1 MSAGPFVT
9 APADASDIHRIAACS
24 AAGPAAGLFHAY
36 FYGVSYDRAAPQPGR
51 SAGAVVRYVLGVL
64 LGIAVLVLLLGK
76 RGELV
81 AARQQ
86 FRHLKVGWVAAA
98 VLAEG
103 TSLAAFGVLQHR
115 VLRLAGARLALAG
128 LLVLSLAN
136 DAIANTVP
144 GEPAVSGAYRYRY
157 YRQRGADSAG
167 AGWSVF
173 TVVVAQAIGMS
184 LFLLV
189 GVAVAVLASTTVRVT
204 GLAAAGFAVVLA
216 AGAVLIR
223 RDLLLRLAA
232 AGARA
237 SRRVTGHP
245 SSGTLARIEAVLA
258 RMRDIPL
265 SAPSAAS
272 VVTVAVCVWACDFL
286 CLLCSFAAVHA
297 AVPWDGVLLA
307 YGAAQIVSSL
317 PVAPGGLGIV
327 EGSLAVLL
335 AAYGIARAPAI
346 SATLAY
352 RLVSFWLVIAV
363 GWASVGLIAH
373 QGHRRPGRPPPT
385 AH

>member
-1 MSAGPFVT
+1 M
-9 APADASDIHRIAACS
+9 
-24 AAGPAAGLFHAY
+24 
-36 FYGVSYDRAAPQPGR
+36 SYDLAAPKPGR
-51 SAGAVVRYVLGVL
+51 SAGTVVRYVLGVL
-64 LGIAVLVLLLGK
+64 LGVAVLVLLLGK
-76 RGELV
+76 RGELE

-86 FRHLKVGWVAAA
+86 FRHLDAGWMAAA

-103 TSLAAFGVLQHR
+103 TAIAAYGFLQHR
-115 VLRLAGARLALAG
+115 VLRLAGARLALPG

-136 DAIANTVP
+136 DAIADTVP
-144 GEPAVSGAYRYRY
+144 AGPVVAGAYRYRY
-157 YRQRGADSAG
+157 YRQRGADSAA
-167 AGWSVF
+167 AGWSIF
-173 TVVVAQAIGMS
+173 TVVVAQAIAMS
-184 LFLLV
+184 LFLLM
-189 GVAVAVLASTTVRVT
+189 GVAVAVLASTSVRVT

-245 SSGTLARIEAVLA
+245 RSGTLARIEGVLA

-272 VVTVAVCVWACDFL
+272 VVTIAVCVWTCDFL

-297 AVPWDGVLLA
+297 PVPWDGVMLA

-317 PVAPGGLGIV
+317 PVVPGGLGIV

-335 AAYGIARAPAI
+335 AAYGVARVPAI
-346 SATLAY
+346 SAALAY

-363 GWASVGLIAH
+363 GWVSVGLLAY
-373 QGHRRPGRPPPT
+373 QGRRRPGRRRPQPAP
-385 AH
+385 ASEPSPLQH

>member
-1 MSAGPFVT
+1 MPCPAALSADGPFQ
-9 APADASDIHRIAACS
+9 
-24 AAGPAAGLFHAY
+24 AY
-36 FYGVSYDRAAPQPGR
+36 FKGVSYDLAAPPPGR
-51 SAGAVVRYVLGVL
+51 SAGAVARYVLGVL
-64 LGIAVLVLLLGK
+64 LGIAILVLLLGK
-76 RGELV
+76 RGELEAV
-81 AARQQ
+81 RQQ
-86 FRHLKVGWVAAA
+86 FGHLDAGWLAAA

-103 TSLAAFGVLQHR
+103 TSIAAFGFLQHR
-115 VLRLAGARLALAG
+115 VLRLAGARLALPG
-128 LLVLSLAN
+128 LLVLSLAS
-136 DAIANTVP
+136 DAIASTVP
-144 GEPAVSGAYRYRY
+144 GEPVVSGAYRYRY

-167 AGWSVF
+167 AAWSVF
-173 TVVVAQAIGMS
+173 TVVVAMAIGMS
-184 LFLLV
+184 LLLLA

-245 SSGTLARIEAVLA
+245 RTETLARIEAVLA

-265 SAPSAAS
+265 SAPSTAS
-272 VVTVAVCVWACDFL
+272 VVTLAVCVWAGDFL

-317 PVAPGGLGIV
+317 PVVPGGLGLV
-327 EGSLAVLL
+327 EGSLAVIL
-335 AAYGIARAPAI
+335 AAYGIARGPAI
-346 SATLAY
+346 SAALAY

-363 GWASVGLIAH
+363 GWVSVGLIAYH
-373 QGHRRPGRPPPT
+373 GRRRASRLRPQPAEVEEPSPSRR
-385 AH
+385 

>member
-1 MSAGPFVT
+1 MP
-9 APADASDIHRIAACS
+9 CS
-24 AAGPAAGLFHAY
+24 AALSADGPVQAY
-36 FYGVSYDRAAPQPGR
+36 FKGVSYDLAAPPPGR

-76 RGELV
+76 RGELE

-86 FRHLKVGWVAAA
+86 FRHLDIGWMAAA

-103 TSLAAFGVLQHR
+103 TSIAAYGFLQHR
-115 VLRLAGARLALAG
+115 VLRLAGARLALPG

-144 GEPAVSGAYRYRY
+144 GGPVVAGAYRYRY
-157 YRQRGADSAG
+157 YRQHGADSAG
-167 AGWSVF
+167 AGWSIF

-184 LFLLV
+184 LFLLA

-204 GLAAAGFAVVLA
+204 GLAVAGLVVVLA

-245 SSGTLARIEAVLA
+245 RSGTLARIESVLA

-272 VVTVAVCVWACDFL
+272 VVALAVCAWTCDFL

-297 AVPWDGVLLA
+297 AVPWHGVMLA

-317 PVAPGGLGIV
+317 PVVPGGLGIV

-335 AAYGIARAPAI
+335 AAYGVARVPAI
-346 SATLAY
+346 SAALAY

-363 GWASVGLIAH
+363 GWVSVGLIAY
-373 QGHRRPGRPPPT
+373 QGRRRPGRPGAQPAEVQEPSPSPR
-385 AH
+385 

>member
-1 MSAGPFVT
+1 MRPG
-9 APADASDIHRIAACS
+9 S
-24 AAGPAAGLFHAY
+24 AARSADDPVQAY
-36 FYGVSYDRAAPQPGR
+36 FKGVSYDLAAPQPGR
-51 SAGAVVRYVLGVL
+51 SAGAMVRYVLGVL

-76 RGELV
+76 RGELE

-86 FRHLKVGWVAAA
+86 FRHLDVGWMAAA

-103 TSLAAFGVLQHR
+103 TSLAAFGFVQHR
-115 VLRLAGARLALAG
+115 VLRLAGARLALPG
-128 LLVLSLAN
+128 LLALSLAN
-136 DAIANTVP
+136 DAIANTLP
-144 GEPAVSGAYRYRY
+144 GEPVVSGAYRYRY

-237 SRRVTGHP
+237 SRRITGRP
-245 SSGTLARIEAVLA
+245 RSGTLARIEAVLA

-272 VVTVAVCVWACDFL
+272 VVALSVCVWACDFL

-317 PVAPGGLGIV
+317 PVVPGGLGIV
-327 EGSLAVLL
+327 EGSLAVILV
-335 AAYGIARAPAI
+335 AYGVARGPAI
-346 SATLAY
+346 SAALAY

-363 GWASVGLIAH
+363 GWISVGLIAY
-373 QGHRRPGRPPPT
+373 QGRRRPGPPRSQPVEIGEPSPSPR
-385 AH
+385 

>member
-1 MSAGPFVT
+1 
-9 APADASDIHRIAACS
+9 
-24 AAGPAAGLFHAY
+24 
-36 FYGVSYDRAAPQPGR
+36 VSYDLAAPQSRR

-86 FRHLKVGWVAAA
+86 LGHLDAGWVAAA

-103 TSLAAFGVLQHR
+103 ASLAAFGFLQHR
-115 VLRLAGARLALAG
+115 VLRLAGTRLPLPG
-128 LLVLSLAN
+128 LLALSLAN
-136 DAIANTVP
+136 DAVANTLP
-144 GEPAVSGAYRYRY
+144 GEPVVSGAYRYRY
-157 YRQRGADSAG
+157 YQQRGVDSAR

-173 TVVVAQAIGMS
+173 TVVVSQAIGMS
-184 LFLLV
+184 LFLLA

-232 AGARA
+232 AAARA

-245 SSGTLARIEAVLA
+245 RSGTLARIEAVLA

-265 SAPSAAS
+265 SAPSAVS
-272 VVTVAVCVWACDFL
+272 VVTLAVCVWACDFL

-297 AVPWDGVLLA
+297 SVPWDGVLLA

-317 PVAPGGLGIV
+317 PVVPGGVGIV
-327 EGSLAVLL
+327 EGSLAVIL
-335 AAYGIARAPAI
+335 AAYGIARVPAI
-346 SATLAY
+346 TAALAY

-363 GWASVGLIAH
+363 GWVSVGLIAY
-373 QGHRRPGRPPPT
+373 QGRRRAGRPRPQPIEVKEPSPF
-385 AH
+385 

>member
-1 MSAGPFVT
+1 
-9 APADASDIHRIAACS
+9 
-24 AAGPAAGLFHAY
+24 
-36 FYGVSYDRAAPQPGR
+36 VSYDLAAPRPGR

-76 RGELV
+76 RGEL
-81 AARQQ
+81 AAVRQQ
-86 FRHLKVGWVAAA
+86 FGHLDAGWVAAA

-103 TSLAAFGVLQHR
+103 TSLAAFGVLQRR
-115 VLRLAGARLALAG
+115 VLRLAGARLALPG
-128 LLVLSLAN
+128 LLALSLAN

-144 GEPAVSGAYRYRY
+144 GEPVVSGAYRYRY
-157 YRQRGADSAG
+157 YRRRGVDSAG

-173 TVVVAQAIGMS
+173 TVVVAMAIGMS
-184 LFLLV
+184 LFLLA
-189 GVAVAVLASTTVRVT
+189 GVAAAALASTTVRVT
-204 GLAAAGFAVVLA
+204 GLAVAGLALVLVA
-216 AGAVLIR
+216 SVVLIR

-237 SRRVTGHP
+237 ARRVTGHP
-245 SSGTLARIEAVLA
+245 RSGTLARIEAVLA

-272 VVTVAVCVWACDFL
+272 VVTIAVCVWACDFL

-317 PVAPGGLGIV
+317 PVVPGGLGIV

-335 AAYGIARAPAI
+335 AAYGIARGPAI
-346 SATLAY
+346 TAALAY
-352 RLVSFWLVIAV
+352 RLVSFWLVIVV
-363 GWASVGLIAH
+363 GWVSVGLIAY
-373 QGHRRPGRPPPT
+373 QGRRRPGHHRPPPIEIELPPRT
-385 AH
+385 TRSPRS

>member
-1 MSAGPFVT
+1 
-9 APADASDIHRIAACS
+9 
-24 AAGPAAGLFHAY
+24 
-36 FYGVSYDRAAPQPGR
+36 VSYDLAAPRPGR
-51 SAGAVVRYVLGVL
+51 SAGAMVRYALGVL
-64 LGIAVLVLLLGK
+64 LGIGILVLLLGK
-76 RGELV
+76 RGELE

-86 FRHLKVGWVAAA
+86 FRHLDTGWIVAA

-103 TSLAAFGVLQHR
+103 MSLAAFGFLQHR
-115 VLRLAGARLALAG
+115 VLRLAGACLALPG
-128 LLVLSLAN
+128 LLVLSLAS

-144 GEPAVSGAYRYRY
+144 GEPVVSGAYRYRY
-157 YRQRGADSAG
+157 YRQRGVDSAG

-189 GVAVAVLASTTVRVT
+189 GVAVAVLASTSVRVT
-204 GLAAAGFAVVLA
+204 GLAVAGFAVVLA
-216 AGAVLIR
+216 ASAVLIR

-237 SRRVTGHP
+237 SRRVTGYP
-245 SSGTLARIEAVLA
+245 RSGTLARIEAVLA

-265 SAPSAAS
+265 SAPSAVS
-272 VVTVAVCVWACDFL
+272 VITISVCVWACDFL

-317 PVAPGGLGIV
+317 PVVPGGLGIV
-327 EGSLAVLL
+327 EGSLAVVL
-335 AAYGIARAPAI
+335 AAYGVARGPAI
-346 SATLAY
+346 SAVLAY
-352 RLVSFWLVIAV
+352 RLVSFWLVIAM
-363 GWASVGLIAH
+363 GWISVGLIAY
-373 QGHRRPGRPPPT
+373 QGRRRPGRPQTKTEPSPSPDP
-385 AH
+385 AG

>member
-1 MSAGPFVT
+1 
-9 APADASDIHRIAACS
+9 
-24 AAGPAAGLFHAY
+24 
-36 FYGVSYDRAAPQPGR
+36 VSYDLAAPRPER
-51 SAGAVVRYVLGVL
+51 SAATVVRYVLGVL
-64 LGIAVLVLLLGK
+64 LGIAVLVLLLGR
-76 RGELV
+76 RGELE

-86 FRHLKVGWVAAA
+86 FRHLDVGWMAAA

-103 TSLAAFGVLQHR
+103 ASLAAFGLLQHR
-115 VLRLAGARLALAG
+115 ALRLAGVRLALPG

-144 GEPAVSGAYRYRY
+144 GEPVVSGAYRYRY

-173 TVVVAQAIGMS
+173 TVVVAMAIGMS
-184 LFLLV
+184 LLLLA

-204 GLAAAGFAVVLA
+204 GLAAAGFVVVLA
-216 AGAVLIR
+216 AGVVLIR

-245 SSGTLARIEAVLA
+245 RSATLARIEAVLA

-272 VVTVAVCVWACDFL
+272 VVALAVCVWACDFL

-297 AVPWDGVLLA
+297 TVPWDGVLLA

-317 PVAPGGLGIV
+317 PVVPGGLGIV
-327 EGSLAVLL
+327 EGSLAVILV
-335 AAYGIARAPAI
+335 AYGVARGPAI
-346 SATLAY
+346 SAALAY
-352 RLVSFWLVIAV
+352 RLVSFWLVIAM
-363 GWASVGLIAH
+363 GWISVGLISY
-373 QGHRRPGRPPPT
+373 QGRRRPGRPRRPVPQPVEIKEPSPSQ
-385 AH
+385 